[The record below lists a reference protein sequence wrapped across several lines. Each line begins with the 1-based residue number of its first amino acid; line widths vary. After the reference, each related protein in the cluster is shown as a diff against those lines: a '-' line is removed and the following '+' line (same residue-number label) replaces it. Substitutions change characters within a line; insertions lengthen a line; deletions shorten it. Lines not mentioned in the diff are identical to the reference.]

1 VNEYFFLKTMANN
14 ALATFVSPTH
24 AHLPSDE
31 SSGNLRI
38 DNVTS
43 QIMLNVR
50 SQIVVNA
57 VANWVGFA
65 AQMVVAFFLA
75 PILVHALGDERN
87 GIWSLVESIL
97 AYLMLFDLGV
107 AVSVVRYVARFEATR
122 DWDKLNRIF
131 STSLVIFAGAGALAM
146 LVALGLAFP
155 LAPVLGIAEELRT
168 DAQWMLVLLG
178 LNLAIGLPLSVFPC
192 VLDGLGR
199 YPAKTILR
207 TTVLI
212 IRSILFVVI
221 LNRGGGLI
229 GLAWAITGCNLAE
242 HLLMALA
249 AWWYL
254 PSLRFSIRF
263 VDRATFGTIR
273 GYSLDAFLA
282 LIAGRISF
290 QTDALVI
297 GLFQPARFITFFAIG
312 ARLVEYAKN
321 AVRAF
326 TSVLVP
332 TVSSLD
338 ALGESEKI
346 RTVIVVGTRY
356 VMWIIVPAEAGLLFL
371 GKPFLAL
378 WMGPRYVDLCYP
390 TLAILTIPL
399 ALAMA
404 QSVAARVLYGMG
416 RLRWFARVVMIEA
429 AVNLLLSLALVKPFG
444 VEGVALG
451 TSIPNVVS
459 NLLVLGYVC
468 RILNLRRSTYL
479 KQAWRLPVLTG
490 AGLAVCWWFVGSTFE
505 LTTWTSFLIAGL
517 SGVVPYVGFAALA
530 EFGLEPLLGRL
541 RNGLERRRKESP
553 LLALEECNRE

>member
-1 VNEYFFLKTMANN
+1 M
-14 ALATFVSPTH
+14 P
-24 AHLPSDE
+24 
-31 SSGNLRI
+31 
-38 DNVTS
+38 
-43 QIMLNVR
+43 NVR
-50 SQIVVNA
+50 SQIVINA
-57 VANWVGFA
+57 LANWVGFA

-131 STSLVIFAGAGALAM
+131 STSLVIFAVAGALAM

-155 LAPVLGIAEELRT
+155 LVPVLGIAEELRS
-168 DAQWMLVLLG
+168 DAHGMLVLLG

-192 VLDGLGR
+192 VLDGLAR

-229 GLAWAITGCNLAE
+229 GLAWTITGCNLAE
-242 HLLMALA
+242 HLLMAVA

-254 PSLRFSIRF
+254 PSLRFSIRL
-263 VDRATFGTIR
+263 VDRATFKTIR

-297 GLFQPARFITFFAIG
+297 GLFQPARFITFFAIA

-321 AVRAF
+321 AGRAF

-346 RTVIVVGTRY
+346 RNVIVVGTRY
-356 VMWIIVPAEAGLLFL
+356 VLWIIVPVEAGLLLL
-371 GKPFLAL
+371 GKPFLSL

-429 AVNLLLSLALVKPFG
+429 AANLLLSLALVKPFG

-468 RILNLRRSTYL
+468 RILSLPGGAYLR
-479 KQAWRLPVLTG
+479 QAWRLPVLTG
-490 AGLAVCWWFVGSTFE
+490 VVLVVCWWFVGSTFE
-505 LTTWTSFLIAGL
+505 LTTWTRLLIAGFGGL
-517 SGVVPYVGFAALA
+517 LPYAGFAALT
-530 EFGLEPLLGRL
+530 EVGVEPLLERL
-541 RNGLERRRKESP
+541 RDGFERRWKKSP
-553 LLALEECNRE
+553 LVALEECNRE